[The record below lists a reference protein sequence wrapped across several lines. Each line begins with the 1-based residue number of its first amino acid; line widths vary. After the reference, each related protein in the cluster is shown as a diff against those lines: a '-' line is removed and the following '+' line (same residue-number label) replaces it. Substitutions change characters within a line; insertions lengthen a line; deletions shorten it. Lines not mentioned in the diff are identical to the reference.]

1 MDQAFAIGAV
11 VVAVAVGG
19 TLYALYPKSFAMGGP
34 PTKPELAQ
42 PATTTTTAA
51 TPQATTTASAGGNS
65 SATSGGNSTTAATQG
80 SATTPQTG
88 TPPAGSLSSPAPSTG
103 GY

>member
-1 MDQAFAIGAV
+1 MARMDQAFAIGAV

-51 TPQATTTASAGGNS
+51 TPQASAGGNS